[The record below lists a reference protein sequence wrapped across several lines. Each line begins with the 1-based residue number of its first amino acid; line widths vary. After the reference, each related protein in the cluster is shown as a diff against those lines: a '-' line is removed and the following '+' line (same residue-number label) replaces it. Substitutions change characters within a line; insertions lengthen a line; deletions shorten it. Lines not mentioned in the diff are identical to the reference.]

1 MSFMW
6 PGRQADNFFINPS
19 TGSDTNSGRT
29 ISAAKATYAACRAL
43 ALLVSITVP
52 VVFSTARATTLSER
66 ITADI
71 AGSTFTCHGTGA
83 NPIYFGG
90 KELINSVP
98 WANASSGRWT
108 KQIATPSDHSTLQ
121 TASYNGAL
129 PVNKQSSAANVT
141 TDGQWAE
148 SHAGGVT
155 TITIWSLGVDPNVAF
170 FSFTIDYDYGFAV
183 TADNVSLYHVNSQRA
198 YIGVH
203 TINCV
208 GFKAYDLEIGYT
220 GAHGMSWDN
229 GSYEFVVWDY
239 NVYRTGVGPTQG
251 CHGLSVGASGA
262 GIVGGGH
269 NVFNMTVQFA
279 GEDCM
284 QVQSNSLGTVVNAWN
299 TTLFNGYENCL
310 DTKCGLVN
318 MFGGVGDQRGTFST
332 ASPLLLHLGI
342 STPSVVNV
350 YDFTVYGRDQ
360 TPSNLQSGIN
370 YNDGCTGTVTRC
382 LVIVIDGAGVS
393 SNATGGPITVIA
405 CEVRKAGTGSV
416 AYAFLLQFGTGNV
429 LLHCT
434 AAPAPDVSIT
444 ITGLR
449 VNSSGVTGSSKNCIW
464 GVGNTSTSRYC
475 IDNQGTWVSTNDLFW
490 KGETTAV
497 CIAAS
502 TKKTAAQTTAGFT
515 TSGLTV
521 SGAKVADP
529 LFTNQATGNLTPQAT
544 SPAKAG
550 GTATAAVYLDRI
562 RNPYRPPPDI
572 GALNAT

>member
-6 PGRQADNFFINPS
+6 PGRQADNFYINPS
-19 TGSDTNSGRT
+19 TGNDANSGRK
-29 ISAAKATYAACRAL
+29 SSLPKRTYAACRLL
-43 ALLVSITVP
+43 ALLISITVP
-52 VVFSTARATTLSER
+52 VIFNSAAATTIPEN

-71 AGSTFTCHGTGA
+71 AGSTFTRYGAGA

-90 KELINSVP
+90 KELIGNT
-98 WANASSGRWT
+98 WANLSSGRWST
-108 KQIATPSDHSTLQ
+108 TITTPSSHSVIQTLR
-121 TASYNGAL
+121 YNTDL
-129 PVNKQSSAANVT
+129 PVNKQANQAAVT
-141 TDGQWAE
+141 TDGQWFSSNSA
-148 SHAGGVT
+148 GVT
-155 TITIWSLGVDPNVAF
+155 TITVWSLSANPNDAFTSITVD
-170 FSFTIDYDYGFAV
+170 YEYGFNI
-183 TADNVSLYHVNSQRA
+183 TANNISLYHINSQRGYEGIRA
-198 YIGVH
+198 
-203 TINCV
+203 INCV
-208 GFKAYDLEIGYT
+208 GLKAYDIEVGYT
-220 GAHGMSWDN
+220 GQHGTSWDN
-229 GSYEFVVWDY
+229 GCYEFVLWDY

-310 DTKCGLVN
+310 DTKCGLVF
-318 MFGGVGDQRGTFST
+318 MFGGVGDQRGTFTT

-360 TPSNLQSGIN
+360 SPSNLQSGIN
-370 YNDGCTGTVTRC
+370 YNDGCTGSVTRC

-393 SNATGGPITVIA
+393 SNASGGPITVIA
-405 CEVRKAGTGSV
+405 TEVRKAGVGSV
-416 AYAFLLQFGTGNV
+416 IDAFLLQFGTGNV

-434 AAPAPDVSIT
+434 AAPAPDVSIVL
-444 ITGLR
+444 TGLR
-449 VNSSGVTGSSKNCIW
+449 INSGVTGSSKNCIW
-464 GVGNTSTSRYC
+464 GVGNTSTTRYC

-521 SGAKVADP
+521 SGAKVFDP
-529 LFTNQATGNLTPQAT
+529 LFTNLATGDLTPQAT

-550 GTATAAVYLDRI
+550 GTATAAVFLDR
-562 RNPYRPPPDI
+562 NSKAYRTPPDI
-572 GALNAT
+572 GALNAA